1 MERWHSVAAVIVRLC
16 WRFVCDCRC
25 STVEVLALTAVFAA
39 CIQLL
44 GKRRITQCRRRCL
57 SLTLPP
63 HSSQGA
69 LRETRIFLQATGGY
83 MDVVSSY
90 GWWRGS
96 WQNPI
101 TEPFFS
107 LLSHPAAPSAGF
119 LFIRVGSNMNA
130 TSFACSR
137 IAAID

>member
-1 MERWHSVAAVIVRLC
+1 
-16 WRFVCDCRC
+16 
-25 STVEVLALTAVFAA
+25 
-39 CIQLL
+39 
-44 GKRRITQCRRRCL
+44 
-57 SLTLPP
+57 
-63 HSSQGA
+63 
-69 LRETRIFLQATGGY
+69 

-119 LFIRVGSNMNA
+119 LFVSVGSNINA
-130 TSFACSR
+130 TPFACSR